1 MDLPSDKVAGEDYN
15 LSTLSDISQSITSGH
30 SWNQNITIQIFLLRK
45 HQHM

>member
-1 MDLPSDKVAGEDYN
+1 MELPSDKVAGEDYN
-15 LSTLSDISQSITSGH
+15 LLSYISQSITSGH